1 MFRFLSDFVLRYR
14 LNKNLKQLAG
24 VSKERFT
31 HFKNIIILIPQEY
44 EIEDQLFLKLSKELK
59 VHKQDISIVQF
70 GKNDVSEVSGKM
82 IYKMNFSKKA
92 ISFWGV
98 LNDDHVLFFDKKF
111 DLLINYFDDKTL
123 LPSYVSS
130 LCKAKFRLGFSNAD
144 HTLNDLI
151 LTINPKDVDLFLS
164 ESIKYLRTIIK

>member
-1 MFRFLSDFVLRYR
+1 
-14 LNKNLKQLAG
+14 
-24 VSKERFT
+24 
-31 HFKNIIILIPQEY
+31 
-44 EIEDQLFLKLSKELK
+44 
-59 VHKQDISIVQF
+59 
-70 GKNDVSEVSGKM
+70 
-82 IYKMNFSKKA
+82 
-92 ISFWGV
+92 
-98 LNDDHVLFFDKKF
+98 
-111 DLLINYFDDKTL
+111 L